1 MTSPATIVD
10 RPVCRLPPNP
20 FATRHTRPGA
30 LPPLD
35 DRGDPLDISAL
46 ADRCLVLPAAAIEGP
61 HGHGKTTLIARIVEH
76 LGERGVPV
84 EVVRMRSA
92 ADGGRALLA
101 VVRVGRGTLV
111 CIDGWERLGRMAAAV
126 VRLAARCRSVRLL
139 VTAHRSTGLPV
150 VMRCATSERL
160 LRAIVERL
168 PDHGGRIAAADVAAA
183 FARHR
188 GNLRES
194 LYDLYDR
201 FERRIR

>member
-1 MTSPATIVD
+1 
-10 RPVCRLPPNP
+10 
-20 FATRHTRPGA
+20 
-30 LPPLD
+30 
-35 DRGDPLDISAL
+35 
-46 ADRCLVLPAAAIEGP
+46 
-61 HGHGKTTLIARIVEH
+61 
-76 LGERGVPV
+76 
-84 EVVRMRSA
+84 MRSA

>member
-1 MTSPATIVD
+1 MD
-10 RPVCRLPPNP
+10 RPAGRLPSNP

-35 DRGDPLDISAL
+35 DRGNPLDIAAL
-46 ADRCLVLPAAAIEGP
+46 ADRCLGLPAAAIEGP
-61 HGHGKTTLIARIVEH
+61 HGHGKTTLIARLVEH

-101 VVRVGRGTLV
+101 VVKAGRGTLV
-111 CIDGWERLGRMAAAV
+111 CIDGWERLGRIAAA
-126 VRLAARCRSVRLL
+126 VRLAARCRGVRLL

-150 VMRCATSERL
+150 VMRCATSEGL
-160 LRAIVERL
+160 LRAIVARL
-168 PDHGGRIAAADVAAA
+168 PDHGGRIAAADVTAA
-183 FARHR
+183 FARHG

>member
-35 DRGDPLDISAL
+35 EHGDPLDIAAL

-92 ADGGRALLA
+92 ADGGRVLLA

-150 VMRCATSERL
+150 
-160 LRAIVERL
+160 ERL